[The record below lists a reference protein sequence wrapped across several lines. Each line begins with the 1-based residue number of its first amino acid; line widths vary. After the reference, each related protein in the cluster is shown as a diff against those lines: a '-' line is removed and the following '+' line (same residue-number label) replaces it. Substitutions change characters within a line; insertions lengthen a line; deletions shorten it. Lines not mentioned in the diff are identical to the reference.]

1 MFRMLKVNHNPT
13 FCLKRISC
21 RGPPLFGPRKAKT
34 LQFQN
39 NLRTCV
45 FHEFTLSQPP
55 EQVKKAFSFFL
66 VVSWAQFSLEPLGC
80 RNRSIPLFC
89 YQPSLFSCRGVRRSY
104 NVFCSFVLGVFSSH
118 TGSNRWQE
126 SLLLCSILSKLASS
140 LTAILVEVKQLLCST
155 F

>member
-1 MFRMLKVNHNPT
+1 MFRMLKVNHNPA

-34 LQFQN
+34 LYFQN

-55 EQVKKAFSFFL
+55 EQVKKAFSFFF

-80 RNRSIPLFC
+80 RNRSIPLLC
-89 YQPSLFSCRGVRRSY
+89 QQPSLSPAGVLGEAIMFSVLLCWESSLHTLGLIGGKKAY
-104 NVFCSFVLGVFSSH
+104 FFVLFLV
-118 TGSNRWQE
+118 
-126 SLLLCSILSKLASS
+126 SLHPL
-140 LTAILVEVKQLLCST
+140 
-155 F
+155 